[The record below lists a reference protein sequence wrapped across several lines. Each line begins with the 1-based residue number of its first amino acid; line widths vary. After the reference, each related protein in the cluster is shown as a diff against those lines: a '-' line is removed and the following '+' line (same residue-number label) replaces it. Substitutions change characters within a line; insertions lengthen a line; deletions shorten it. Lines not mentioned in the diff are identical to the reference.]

1 MMSQRA
7 EEAGVSPGNMSGTGA
22 NGVDVNA
29 VEVRFPNGYYG
40 LKQTSLTIPPGTF
53 CTLLGPSG
61 SGKTTLLRAIAGL
74 ITPTSGA
81 ISIGNREVTSL
92 PVQSR
97 NIGFV
102 FQNYALFPHMTVAQ
116 NIEYP
121 LKLHKWSQAQR
132 NDRVKEILELIELP
146 HAAERAVG
154 ELSGGQQ
161 QRVAIGRAI
170 AYRPSLLLLDEPM
183 GALDRRLRQQLGA
196 QLREI
201 QQRTGITTVYVTHDQ
216 EEAFILS
223 DKIAIMDGGEILQ
236 YDTPADLYFRPN
248 SRFVAR
254 FLGEANL
261 IKVGEIAEVAEA
273 VSTAKTSFGKIPL
286 LPGRVPDAQSCG
298 ALSLVLRP
306 EDLMFSTSSEVGFD
320 MVPPVAVTIEKEL
333 FLGSRC
339 LVTVSNSQ
347 GEALL
352 VECAK
357 SDVPP
362 INAKAWLTWKRSS
375 AVLIDR

>member
-1 MMSQRA
+1 MSLKPVVREGA
-7 EEAGVSPGNMSGTGA
+7 SSTDALGDRA
-22 NGVDVNA
+22 NGIDVNA
-29 VEVRFPNGYYG
+29 VEVRFPNGFYG
-40 LKQTSLTIPPGTF
+40 LKQTSLNIPAGTF

-74 ITPTSGA
+74 ITPSAGT
-81 ISIGNREVTSL
+81 ITIGSREVTSL
-92 PVQSR
+92 SVQAR

-121 LKLHKWSQAQR
+121 LKLHKWPQVERQAR
-132 NDRVKEILELIELP
+132 TREILELVELP
-146 HAAERAVG
+146 HVAARAVG

-161 QRVAIGRAI
+161 QRVAIGRAL

-183 GALDRRLRQQLGA
+183 GALDRRLRQQLGSD
-196 QLREI
+196 LREI

-236 YDTPADLYFRPN
+236 YDTPAELYFRPN

-254 FLGEANL
+254 FLGEANIIPVDNL
-261 IKVGEIAEVAEA
+261 SHTSAGAVLAMTPLGEIRLAAGSSGEVM
-273 VSTAKTSFGKIPL
+273 
-286 LPGRVPDAQSCG
+286 PGEPRSI
-298 ALSLVLRP
+298 VLRP
-306 EDLMFSTSSEVGFD
+306 EDLFLVKGEPRNDDWSPT
-320 MVPPVAVTIEKEL
+320 VPVRIEKEL

-339 LVTVSNSQ
+339 LVTVSSQ
-347 GEALL
+347 AGNTLL
-352 VECAK
+352 VECNK

-362 INAKAWLTWKRSS
+362 CGADARVTWKRTS
-375 AVLIDR
+375 AVLINR

>member
-1 MMSQRA
+1 MSLKPVVREGA
-7 EEAGVSPGNMSGTGA
+7 SSTDAPGDRA
-22 NGVDVNA
+22 NGIEVNA
-29 VEVRFPNGYYG
+29 VEVRFPNGFYG
-40 LKQTSLTIPPGTF
+40 LKQTSLNIPAGTF

-74 ITPTSGA
+74 ITPSAGT
-81 ISIGNREVTSL
+81 ITIGSREVTSL
-92 PVQSR
+92 SVQAR

-121 LKLHKWSQAQR
+121 LKLHKWPQVERQAR
-132 NDRVKEILELIELP
+132 TKEILELIELP
-146 HAAERAVG
+146 HVAARAVG

-161 QRVAIGRAI
+161 QRVAIGRAL

-183 GALDRRLRQQLGA
+183 GALDRRLRQQLGSD
-196 QLREI
+196 LREI

-236 YDTPADLYFRPN
+236 YDTPAELYFRPN

-254 FLGEANL
+254 FLGEANIVPIERL
-261 IKVGEIAEVAEA
+261 VPTAIDETRLAATPLGEIPVA
-273 VSTAKTSFGKIPL
+273 TSSKGVTSGEPL
-286 LPGRVPDAQSCG
+286 SI
-298 ALSLVLRP
+298 VLRP
-306 EDLMFSTSSEVGFD
+306 EDLFLVKDEPRNDDWSPAISVR
-320 MVPPVAVTIEKEL
+320 IEKEL

-339 LVTVSNSQ
+339 LVTVSSQ
-347 GEALL
+347 AGNTLL
-352 VECAK
+352 VECNK

-362 INAKAWLTWKRSS
+362 CGTDAWVTWKRTS
-375 AVLIDR
+375 AVLINR